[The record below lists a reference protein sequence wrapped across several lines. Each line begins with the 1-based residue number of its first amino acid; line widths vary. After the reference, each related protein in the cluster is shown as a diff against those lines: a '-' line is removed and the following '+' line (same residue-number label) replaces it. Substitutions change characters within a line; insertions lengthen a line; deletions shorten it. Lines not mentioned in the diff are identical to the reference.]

1 MVKHIDP
8 DSLIQDMA
16 DRVDALQLPS
26 PLIVGIHSGGV
37 WIAERLHSLTG
48 NVEELSALDI
58 SFYRDDFSRVGLN
71 PEVRSSSIPVSV
83 EDRNI
88 ILVDDVLH
96 TGRTIRAGLNEIFS
110 YGRPARVVLCVMIE
124 RSGRELPIQADIVGM
139 HLDLGDNENVKLT
152 NPDGKLEAG
161 IFRTEP
167 GQ

>member
-37 WIAERLHSLTG
+37 WIAERIHSQTA
-48 NVEELSALDI
+48 NRDALSALDI

-71 PEVRSSSIPVSV
+71 PEVRSSSIPTSV

-88 ILVDDVLH
+88 VLVDDVLH
-96 TGRTIRAGLNEIFS
+96 TGRTIRALSLIH
-110 YGRPARVVLCVMIE
+110 I
-124 RSGRELPIQADIVGM
+124 
-139 HLDLGDNENVKLT
+139 
-152 NPDGKLEAG
+152 
-161 IFRTEP
+161 
-167 GQ
+167 